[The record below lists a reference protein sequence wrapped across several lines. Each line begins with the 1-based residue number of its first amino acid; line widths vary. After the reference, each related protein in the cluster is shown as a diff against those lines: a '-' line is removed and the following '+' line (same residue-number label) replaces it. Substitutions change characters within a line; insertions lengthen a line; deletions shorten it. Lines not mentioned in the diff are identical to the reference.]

1 MFTLIAKVALFL
13 ARLIVPEKLV
23 LTDNVITNMTGN
35 GAFPAPNPTL
45 TMLSEQR
52 ILVNQKY
59 MAVVETE
66 TTLSMQR
73 TELQQEE
80 RKLDLMLT
88 ALSRYCESHCNN
100 DPAILES
107 SGFPLQQVP
116 TPVGPLPAP
125 TGLRSAAGE
134 MPQTANLRWNALR
147 GAKSWKAECASSPTG
162 PWTLFYTGTK
172 ARCTA
177 TALTSGALYYFRVA
191 GIGAA
196 GQGPW
201 SDISEKRAP

>member
-1 MFTLIAKVALFL
+1 MFGFITRVALFL
-13 ARLIVPEKLV
+13 ARLIIPEKLV
-23 LTDNVITNMTGN
+23 LTDNVITHMTGN
-35 GAFPAPNPTL
+35 TAYPTPNPTL
-45 TMLSEQR
+45 TALSDQR
-52 ILVNQKY
+52 DLVSEKY
-59 MAVVETE
+59 LAVVDTE
-66 TTLSMQR
+66 TTLAMQR
-73 TELQQEE
+73 TELQQEG

-88 ALSRYCESHCNN
+88 NLARYCESHCNN
-100 DPAILES
+100 DPAVLES
-107 SGFPLQQVP
+107 SGFPLQQTP

-125 TGLRSAAGE
+125 TGLRSAPGE
-134 MPQTANLRWNALR
+134 MPQTAKLRWNTLR

-177 TALTSGALYYFRVA
+177 PGLTSGDVYYFRVA